1 MIKKKYAGTRRRLG
15 TIFSQELP
23 SFSWDKRRK
32 SEDTDCIIINTV
44 KEEMDIEMFPNDLDR
59 SHRIRNPK
67 TKKKKRPII
76 VKFARYNLSHIF
88 KNKKTV
94 KKVCQL
100 WKASQ
105 NTVWQH

>member
-1 MIKKKYAGTRRRLG
+1 MQGQEDDQAQYSRRNCLLFPGIK
-15 TIFSQELP
+15 EE
-23 SFSWDKRRK
+23 K
-32 SEDTDCIIINTV
+32 SEDTDCIINNTV

-100 WKASQ
+100 RKASQ

>member
-1 MIKKKYAGTRRRLG
+1 
-15 TIFSQELP
+15 
-23 SFSWDKRRK
+23 
-32 SEDTDCIIINTV
+32 
-44 KEEMDIEMFPNDLDR
+44 MDIEMFPNDLDR

-67 TKKKKRPII
+67 TKKKKRLII

-88 KNKKTV
+88 KNKTV

-105 NTVWQH
+105 NTIWQH